1 MLRFFLMVSALFFL
15 SSCGGNDDP
24 YEDDPYYN
32 DPYYQNDGYYYYS
45 YFHIKDLDNFQYRV
59 GNIKYDCGLLEGITD
74 SSGMFKYEDGANCV
88 FTFDYN
94 NTTYELGFID
104 SDTIDTSNIYVF
116 DLQNVTDE
124 GLLNAITGA
133 MNSETLEITRY

>member
-15 SSCGGNDDP
+15 SSCGGNDDES
-24 YEDDPYYN
+24 YERDPYY
-32 DPYYQNDGYYYYS
+32 NDGYYYYS

-74 SSGMFKYEDGANCV
+74 NSGMFEYEDGANCV

-94 NTTYELGFID
+94 NTTYELGVVD

-124 GLLNAITGA
+124 RLLNAITDA
-133 MNSETLEITRY
+133 MHNETLKITRY